1 MKVSFLVTYYNQK
14 EYVKQSMDSILAID
28 KPCEWEILVGDDG
41 STDGTIDEINK
52 YVKQFPDNI
61 KLYIMPRE
69 VDMNYDSVKRASANR
84 LNVLQHSTG
93 DIYCTLDGDDYFC
106 DTEFI
111 KEAIEV
117 LMVMVI
123 YLLLHL
129 DLNILEM

>member
-69 VDMNYDSVKRASANR
+69 VDMN
-84 LNVLQHSTG
+84 
-93 DIYCTLDGDDYFC
+93 
-106 DTEFI
+106 
-111 KEAIEV
+111 
-117 LMVMVI
+117 
-123 YLLLHL
+123 
-129 DLNILEM
+129 